1 MGKKAK
7 KILIFLLT
15 FAILISSLALF
26 TSCASPYTDEEAREI
41 LASLLER
48 DIELSQIIWGEGLE
62 TQEDPGEHTEDSTFY
77 YMEVAT
83 DSAYTSL
90 EELKTAVRE
99 TYSETLYATIELS
112 AFGRNGG
119 SENDIIPRYADT
131 EDGFLQIDVTNEGFK
146 LRDIAY
152 IGDAKIV
159 RGRKNS
165 IKMDIKIS
173 SDSGETFREKRVVL
187 LKENGVWKLDTQ
199 LWCVGYEY

>member
-7 KILIFLLT
+7 KILIFLLS
-15 FAILISSLALF
+15 FAILISSLTLF
-26 TSCASPYTDEEAREI
+26 TSCASPYTNEEAREI

-90 EELKTAVRE
+90 DELKTAVRE
-99 TYSETLYATIELS
+99 TYSKTLYATIELS

-152 IGDAKIV
+152 IGDARIV

-165 IKMDIKIS
+165 IKMEIKVS
-173 SDSGETFREKRVVL
+173 SDSGETFRKKRVVL
-187 LKENGVWKLDTQ
+187 LKENGAWKLDTQ